1 MIVSIHTLSKY
12 YSLLPSSKNDY
23 WLRPFIAYETMGVW
37 QHVQCDTHTQ
47 ILECLDLIARFLFS
61 ETLGNFITMYTACLS
76 SGNVTTLFCCLKN
89 TNEKNECNIFIE
101 KYGIEW
107 NVAWI
112 LRTITYNEKV
122 DRFTCLCLFAFVLL
136 WIWIINKSSSHDYS
150 LTIRQA
156 SKISFLNVYTI
167 KAKPFTGLYEW
178 SAHKFRRRATSVKFT
193 HIHLRCGD
201 C

>member
-1 MIVSIHTLSKY
+1 MHIYTPTKQYHLTRRCLSIWLLAYTHYQHKY

-61 ETLGNFITMYTACLS
+61 ETLGNFITMYTAWLS

-101 KYGIEW
+101 KIW
-107 NVAWI
+107 DWVKCCMN
-112 LRTITYNEKV
+112 ITYYYVQRESGQV
-122 DRFTCLCLFAFVLL
+122 YL
-136 WIWIINKSSSHDYS
+136 S
-150 LTIRQA
+150 LSVCFCIA
-156 SKISFLNVYTI
+156 LNLNYQ
-167 KAKPFTGLYEW
+167 
-178 SAHKFRRRATSVKFT
+178 
-193 HIHLRCGD
+193 
-201 C
+201 